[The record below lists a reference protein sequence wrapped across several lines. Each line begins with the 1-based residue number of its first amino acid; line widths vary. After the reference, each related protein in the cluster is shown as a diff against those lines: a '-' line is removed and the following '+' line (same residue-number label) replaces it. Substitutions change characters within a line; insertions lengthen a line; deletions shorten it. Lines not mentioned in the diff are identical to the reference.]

1 MTGMIAAV
9 RVKAGDA
16 VRKGQC
22 LVILE
27 AMKMEHEILAPRDGT
42 VSSVLVT
49 PGEQVKTRKLLV
61 ELAPLAAE

>member
-1 MTGMIAAV
+1 
-9 RVKAGDA
+9 
-16 VRKGQC
+16 
-22 LVILE
+22 VILE